1 MKQKQPRDYTG
12 VLSSIFAIVLGL
24 IVGLIILFLCNPA
37 QALPG
42 FATIL
47 TGAFTH
53 GAKGVGQVFYYAT
66 PIILTGLSV
75 GFAFKT
81 GLFNIGTPGQFIMG
95 GFGAVYVGILWTSL
109 GPAHW
114 FVALLASVVMG
125 AVWGLVPGL
134 LKAYYNVN
142 EVIAS
147 IMMNYIG
154 MYLVN
159 WIVKSS
165 KPLFN
170 NLRNESRN
178 VAATAN
184 IPKMGLDKIFP
195 G

>member
-1 MKQKQPRDYTG
+1 
-12 VLSSIFAIVLGL
+12 
-24 IVGLIILFLCNPA
+24 
-37 QALPG
+37 
-42 FATIL
+42 
-47 TGAFTH
+47 
-53 GAKGVGQVFYYAT
+53 
-66 PIILTGLSV
+66 
-75 GFAFKT
+75 
-81 GLFNIGTPGQFIMG
+81 
-95 GFGAVYVGILWTSL
+95 
-109 GPAHW
+109 
-114 FVALLASVVMG
+114 MG

-184 IPKMGLDKIFP
+184 IPKMGLISYSAAVQSRSPYCFPILIF
-195 G
+195 